1 LSNYLKLPINIGYW
15 FIKKYKFKL
24 IKLLIKRILFMFFTI
39 SKFLI
44 SQISISIF
52 IFLGRRPQMA
62 KNRFS
67 TRNDK
72 LRIIAYCWLQFLL
85 SRISP
90 RAIWIRNRA
99 SLFLL
104 DPHWNRFRQDYS
116 TKTLHTK
123 SKFWLTKRS
132 RVIYS

>member
-24 IKLLIKRILFMFFTI
+24 IKLLIKRILFKYFTI

-85 SRISP
+85 SRIST

-116 TKTLHTK
+116 TRTK
-123 SKFWLTKRS
+123 PCHIFVVFCIKSF
-132 RVIYS
+132 